1 MCLFPAE
8 NLRYAL
14 VYTCHTQGV
23 FKPRGAPPWGR
34 SGEQPQ
40 FFYYFFASFAMAL
53 TLSFRIISMYWES
66 AYYAEALSKVYTRV
80 PSSLV
85 IRYICRVVQASSYV
99 SSLDGE
105 KKRTGATMLI
115 RLELSRDPTSR
126 SREHNF
132 LTLFISLGHAMF
144 LGCWIYVLLWPTYA

>member
-23 FKPRGAPPWGR
+23 FKRRAALGR

-40 FFYYFFASFAMAL
+40 FFYCFFASCAMAS
-53 TLSFRIISMYWES
+53 TLSFRIISMYLES
-66 AYYAEALSKVYTRV
+66 AYYAQALSKVYTRV

-99 SSLDGE
+99 SSLDGG

-126 SREHNF
+126 LRKHNF

-144 LGCWIYVLLWPTYA
+144 LGC